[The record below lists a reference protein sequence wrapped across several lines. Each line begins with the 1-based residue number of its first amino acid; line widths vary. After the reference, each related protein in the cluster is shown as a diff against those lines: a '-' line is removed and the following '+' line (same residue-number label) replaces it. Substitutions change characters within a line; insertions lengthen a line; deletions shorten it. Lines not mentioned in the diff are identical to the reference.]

1 MRLCAGRKCRS
12 LFVAHV
18 NPLNLIL
25 SPDRIGDSVQ
35 GIAAN
40 SVNFVDAGRGQG
52 LHQQVG
58 YGFRCHNVAS
68 FFVLLSELSS
78 VSSFRRILQAREK
91 RSSAE
96 VPRSLR
102 FTSGRGMFASHPI
115 GCDEAIT
122 TEARLRIY

>member
-1 MRLCAGRKCRS
+1 MRFRAGRKCRS

-18 NPLNLIL
+18 NPFNLIL
-25 SPDRIGDSVQ
+25 SPDRIGDTVQ

-40 SVNFVDAGRGQG
+40 SVDLVDAGRRQG

-68 FFVLLSELSS
+68 FFVLLSGISS
-78 VSSFRRILQAREK
+78 ASSFRQVLQAGVQ

-96 VPRSLR
+96 VPHSLR
-102 FTSGRGMFASHPI
+102 LTS
-115 GCDEAIT
+115 DEV
-122 TEARLRIY
+122 